1 MGVGTWVAIATPLSG
16 FILGVL
22 GFIFARR
29 QDRASA
35 RKTDADAL
43 KVVQDATLELLG
55 PYRESVKN
63 LNNKVEQ
70 LETKV
75 GHLEAENTYIVA
87 DNKEL
92 RDRVDIVEDDRTT
105 LAEAVAV
112 QVEWEDS
119 GRLDPPGA
127 PSIPA
132 KVRLI
137 LNRLHAA

>member
-1 MGVGTWVAIATPLSG
+1 MGTGTWVAIATPLSG

-29 QDRASA
+29 QDRAA
-35 RKTDADAL
+35 ANKTDADAL
-43 KVVQDATLELLG
+43 KVVQDATLALLD
-55 PYRESVKN
+55 PLQKQVD
-63 LNNKVEQ
+63 Q
-70 LETKV
+70 LR
-75 GHLEAENTYIVA
+75 AENTYLVA
-87 DNKEL
+87 DVKDL
-92 RDRVDIVEDDRTT
+92 KDRLDVVEDDRTT

>member
-16 FILGVL
+16 FVLGVL

-29 QDRASA
+29 QDRAA
-35 RKTDADAL
+35 ANKTDADAL
-43 KVVQDATLELLG
+43 KVVQDATLALLD
-55 PYRESVKN
+55 PLQKQID
-63 LNNKVEQ
+63 Q
-70 LETKV
+70 LR
-75 GHLEAENTYIVA
+75 AENACLRSDV
-87 DNKEL
+87 KEL
-92 RDRVDIVEDDRTT
+92 GDRVDVVEDDRDV
-105 LAEAVAV
+105 LADAVKV

-132 KVRLI
+132 KVRMI

>member
-29 QDRASA
+29 QDRAA
-35 RKTDADAL
+35 ANKTDADAL
-43 KVVQDATLELLG
+43 KVVQDATLALLDPLQKQIDQLQAKNTRLQGDVEEL
-55 PYRESVKN
+55 S
-63 LNNKVEQ
+63 
-70 LETKV
+70 
-75 GHLEAENTYIVA
+75 A
-87 DNKEL
+87 
-92 RDRVDIVEDDRTT
+92 RVDIVEDDRDV
-105 LAEAVAV
+105 LADAVKV

>member
-1 MGVGTWVAIATPLSG
+1 MGTGTWVAIATPLSG

-29 QDRASA
+29 QDRAA
-35 RKTDADAL
+35 ANKTDADAL
-43 KVVQDATLELLG
+43 KVVQDATLTLLD
-55 PYRESVKN
+55 PLQKQID
-63 LNNKVEQ
+63 Q
-70 LETKV
+70 LR
-75 GHLEAENTYIVA
+75 AENTYLVA
-87 DNKEL
+87 DVKAL
-92 RDRVDIVEDDRTT
+92 KDRVEVVEDDRDV
-105 LAEAVAV
+105 LADAVKV
-112 QVEWEDS
+112 QVEWEDA

>member
-1 MGVGTWVAIATPLSG
+1 MGTGTWVAIATPLSG

-29 QDRASA
+29 QDRAA
-35 RKTDADAL
+35 ANKTDADAL
-43 KVVQDATLELLG
+43 KVVQDATLALLD
-55 PYRESVKN
+55 PLQKQID
-63 LNNKVEQ
+63 Q
-70 LETKV
+70 LR
-75 GHLEAENTYIVA
+75 AENTYLVA
-87 DNKEL
+87 DVKEL
-92 RDRVDIVEDDRTT
+92 RARVDIVEDDRDV

-127 PSIPA
+127 PTIPA

>member
-1 MGVGTWVAIATPLSG
+1 MGTGTWVAIATPLSG

-29 QDRASA
+29 QDRAA
-35 RKTDADAL
+35 ANKTDADAL
-43 KVVQDATLELLG
+43 KVVQDATLALLD
-55 PYRESVKN
+55 PLQKQID
-63 LNNKVEQ
+63 Q
-70 LETKV
+70 LR
-75 GHLEAENTYIVA
+75 AENTYLVA
-87 DNKEL
+87 DVKDL
-92 RDRVDIVEDDRTT
+92 KDRLDVVEDDRDV
-105 LAEAVAV
+105 LADAVKV

-132 KVRLI
+132 KVRFI

>member
-16 FILGVL
+16 FVLGVL

-29 QDRASA
+29 QDRAA
-35 RKTDADAL
+35 ANKTDADAL
-43 KVVQDATLELLG
+43 KVVQDATLALLD
-55 PYRESVKN
+55 PLQKQID
-63 LNNKVEQ
+63 Q
-70 LETKV
+70 LR
-75 GHLEAENTYIVA
+75 AENACLRSDV
-87 DNKEL
+87 KEL
-92 RDRVDIVEDDRTT
+92 GDRVDVVEDDRDV
-105 LAEAVAV
+105 LADAVKV

-132 KVRLI
+132 KVRFI

>member
-16 FILGVL
+16 FVLGVL

-29 QDRASA
+29 QDRAA
-35 RKTDADAL
+35 ANKTDADAL
-43 KVVQDATLELLG
+43 KVVQDATLALLD
-55 PYRESVKN
+55 PLQKQVD
-63 LNNKVEQ
+63 Q
-70 LETKV
+70 LR
-75 GHLEAENTYIVA
+75 AENTYLVA
-87 DNKEL
+87 DVKEL
-92 RDRVDIVEDDRTT
+92 RERIDVVEDDRTT

>member
-29 QDRASA
+29 QDRAA
-35 RKTDADAL
+35 ANKTDADAL
-43 KVVQDATLELLG
+43 KVVQDATLALLD
-55 PYRESVKN
+55 PLQKQVD
-63 LNNKVEQ
+63 Q
-70 LETKV
+70 LR
-75 GHLEAENTYIVA
+75 AENTYLVA
-87 DNKEL
+87 DVKEL
-92 RDRVDIVEDDRTT
+92 KDRLDVVEDDRDV
-105 LAEAVAV
+105 LADAVKV
-112 QVEWEDS
+112 HVEWEDS

>member
-29 QDRASA
+29 QDRAA
-35 RKTDADAL
+35 ANKTDADAL
-43 KVVQDATLELLG
+43 KVVQDATLALLD
-55 PYRESVKN
+55 PLQKQVDQLRAQTTYLDADVK
-63 LNNKVEQ
+63 EQ
-70 LETKV
+70 R
-75 GHLEAENTYIVA
+75 A
-87 DNKEL
+87 
-92 RDRVDIVEDDRTT
+92 RVDIVEDDRDV
-105 LAEAVAV
+105 LADAVKV

>member
-29 QDRASA
+29 QDRAA
-35 RKTDADAL
+35 ANKTDADAL
-43 KVVQDATLELLG
+43 KVVQDATLALLD
-55 PYRESVKN
+55 PLQKQVD
-63 LNNKVEQ
+63 Q
-70 LETKV
+70 LR
-75 GHLEAENTYIVA
+75 AENTYLVA
-87 DNKEL
+87 DVKEL
-92 RDRVDIVEDDRTT
+92 RARVDIVEDDRDV
-105 LAEAVAV
+105 LADAVKV

-127 PSIPA
+127 PTIPA